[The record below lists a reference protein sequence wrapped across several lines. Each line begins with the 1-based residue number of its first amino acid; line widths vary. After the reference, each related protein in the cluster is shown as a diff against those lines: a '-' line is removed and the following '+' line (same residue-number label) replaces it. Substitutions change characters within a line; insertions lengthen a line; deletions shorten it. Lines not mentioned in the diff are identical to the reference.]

1 MSNPKEND
9 LVVPTLIFNVAALA
23 LLTSLGFVVRA
34 PWLLLLGLAVATL
47 LISNLLWVY
56 LFLLRAVGVLLIFGV
71 IRGLLRRLFNRTN
84 DQPPTPREPGLQQK
98 ITQGMGASSLPLIVV
113 PMVFL
118 FGVVLVDA
126 ATERS
131 VSTLYKISISHC
143 CVGLVGWVL
152 ALRNKIGPLQFA
164 LGDADS

>member
-1 MSNPKEND
+1 M
-9 LVVPTLIFNVAALA
+9 
-23 LLTSLGFVVRA
+23 RA

-47 LISNLLWVY
+47 LISNLVWVY

-98 ITQGMGASSLPLIVV
+98 ITQGMGASSFPLIVV

-152 ALRNKIGPLQFA
+152 ALRSKIGPLQFA
-164 LGDADS
+164 LGYADS